1 MGLII
6 LLGIIV
12 FIILYCSKSKKKSTP
27 KHYQHTDVSKPYIPH
42 DSHKDVDVTTLGI
55 QGEYSTYKILETL
68 DGYNRIL
75 SNVYIPKRNGETTE
89 LDIILLHKT
98 GIYVF
103 ESKNYSGWIFG
114 SETHQYWTQTLPIAH
129 GESQKTQFYNPILQ
143 NKGHIKWL
151 RLYLNDS
158 SIPIYSYIVFSN
170 QCTLKEIE
178 LTSGNHY
185 VIQQSDILSA
195 VKEKITDVNTSLS
208 TSKIDELYEKLSHL
222 TNPDESIK
230 ISHNL
235 SVQKIKQQD
244 NLTEGS
250 KCPICGGTLVKRVA
264 SKGPNKGSYFLGCSG
279 YHYCKF
285 TVNIK
290 TQN

>member
-1 MGLII
+1 M
-6 LLGIIV
+6 
-12 FIILYCSKSKKKSTP
+12 
-27 KHYQHTDVSKPYIPH
+27 
-42 DSHKDVDVTTLGI
+42 
-55 QGEYSTYKILETL
+55 
-68 DGYNRIL
+68 
-75 SNVYIPKRNGETTE
+75 
-89 LDIILLHKT
+89 
-98 GIYVF
+98 
-103 ESKNYSGWIFG
+103 
-114 SETHQYWTQTLPIAH
+114 
-129 GESQKTQFYNPILQ
+129 
-143 NKGHIKWL
+143 
-151 RLYLNDS
+151 
-158 SIPIYSYIVFSN
+158 
-170 QCTLKEIE
+170 
-178 LTSGNHY
+178 TSGNHY

-195 VKEKITDVNTSLS
+195 VREKIAEVNTSLS

-279 YHYCKF
+279 YPYCKF